1 MLVTFGVSLAM
12 IGRRVTPRTPA
23 TTLRPAAGSVPRSTP
38 WRTFGQAM
46 LSSRAAIPGTP
57 SRRSATWTNSRW
69 SAPAMLT
76 ITGAAQPR
84 RKGSWWRRKA
94 SKPSLS
100 RPIELRSPAEV
111 SIVRQGTLP
120 ARGSGVIVFGT
131 IPPSRCRSTKSTIS
145 LAYPNVPDA
154 TRIGFGRRRRPSWTD
169 RSIDPPSGGLA
180 AGTFVM
186 GCGRRTGQA
195 GTGRN
200 AGTGR
205 GMGAVECSSH
215 RAPPTGTWGGE
226 KSSG

>member
-1 MLVTFGVSLAM
+1 
-12 IGRRVTPRTPA
+12 
-23 TTLRPAAGSVPRSTP
+23 
-38 WRTFGQAM
+38 
-46 LSSRAAIPGTP
+46 
-57 SRRSATWTNSRW
+57 
-69 SAPAMLT
+69 MLT

-94 SKPSLS
+94 STPSLS

-120 ARGSGVIVFGT
+120 ARGSGVIVLGT

-145 LAYPNVPDA
+145 LAYPKVPDA

-186 GCGRRTGQA
+186 GCGRGTGQA

-205 GMGAVECSSH
+205 GMRLRIVAATARRRPASGEEKKVRVESSLPVVTVDHPHTVGKRRPAPTH
-215 RAPPTGTWGGE
+215 RDVDISACQ
-226 KSSG
+226 S